1 MAISVANAKKLQWLW
16 KDENKIAWIETFIKI
31 ADKQGNIVPFVLTP
45 EQREFLTG
53 LDNKNIVLKS
63 RQLGLSV
70 VCIAES
76 IREVVTRDNCTCA
89 LISHNQSSCNAVFDK
104 LKQQFNS
111 LPEWIKPETVQNNR
125 QALTFKNGSSI
136 VCLTA
141 GNKDLLRGS
150 TITGICHCSEIAFWK
165 DIERHMKALS
175 QACSESSIMI
185 LESTANGF
193 NRFSELYYQSK
204 AGENDFKSYF
214 FNWINGRTLFEG
226 QYKIAV
232 EKYLSTHDNIVI
244 SEKDYD
250 DDEKQLVELGAT
262 SEQIIWRRAKI
273 SSEGLDTFHV
283 EYPSTDDECFLATG
297 SQIFDTDR
305 ISKLLK
311 ANKFKQ
317 PISVDKLTVRNELRN
332 WIQTKSLK
340 IYQIPK
346 QNMRYWIGVDVS
358 EGVSQDSSTL
368 FVMDKNGE
376 QVASFK
382 NNKIKPYE
390 FADICNF
397 VGKWYNNAQLIVEKA
412 SGGHSVIE
420 RLRYTYKYRNMAK
433 YKTYDE
439 YNKIQ
444 WKWGFDTNAKTKG
457 IAVNDAREW
466 FDKGLIKINDKE
478 LLEEMKLFI
487 LNENGSMGAV
497 IGAHDDLVSAM
508 WLAIEGQKS
517 GYWYM

>member
-1 MAISVANAKKLQWLW
+1 MALSVANAKKLEWLW
-16 KDENKIAWIETFIKI
+16 RDENKIDWIQTFIKI
-31 ADKQGNIVPFVLTP
+31 ADKQGNIVPFILTP
-45 EQREFLTG
+45 EQRDFLTE

-111 LPEWIKPETVQNNR
+111 LPEWLKPETVQNNR

-175 QACSESSIMI
+175 QACSESSTMI

-193 NRFSELYYQSK
+193 NRFSELYYQ
-204 AGENDFKSYF
+204 ARNGENDFKSYF

-232 EKYLSTHDNIVI
+232 EKYLNTHNGNMIT
-244 SEKDYD
+244 EQEYD
-250 DDEKQLVELGAT
+250 DEEKQLVELGAT
-262 SEQIIWRRAKI
+262 ADQIIWRRGKI

-305 ISKLLK
+305 IAKLLK
-311 ANKFKQ
+311 ANRFKQ
-317 PISVDKLTVRNELRN
+317 PISADKLTIRNELRI
-332 WIQTKSLK
+332 WIQNRSLK
-340 IYQIPK
+340 IYEIPK

-358 EGVSQDSSTL
+358 EGVNQDSSTL
-368 FVMDKNGE
+368 FVMDKNGV

-390 FADICNF
+390 FADICNW
-397 VGKWYNNAQLIVEKA
+397 VGRYYNGAQLIVEKA

-420 RLRYTYKYRNMAK
+420 RLRYTHKYRNMAK

-466 FDKGLIKINDKE
+466 FDKGLIKINDRE
-478 LLEEMKLFI
+478 LLEEMKLFV